1 MINLRAFFFHMN
13 IIQDI
18 LYPAFLRFP
27 KICTD
32 TRKIE
37 SGSIFFALSG
47 PSFNGNQFAEQAL
60 QGGCAMAVVDQQ
72 EYAKDD
78 RYILV
83 DDSLKA
89 LQDLAQY
96 HRRQLKCTVIGI
108 TGSNGK
114 TTSKEL
120 LSSVLKK
127 KFKTIATIGNLNNH
141 IGVPLT
147 LLSIP
152 ADTEMAVIEMGASKQ
167 GDIKELVDIAEPNYG
182 YITNIGK
189 AHLEG
194 MGGYEGVVK
203 TKTEMYDFVRANH
216 GKVFVNTNHSVFVER
231 SSGIDVISFG
241 DGSQNYV
248 QGKFLDSDPYVRF
261 QWGKV
266 EDGAVESNPITE
278 TCLMGFYNY
287 ENLLAAATVGLWFG
301 VDRKDIDEAL
311 STYNPVNNRS
321 EMMDTGKNLL
331 IMDAYNANPTSMEA
345 ALKNLSGMNR
355 QHKVAILGKMMELGP
370 TWAEEHKKIAQIA
383 INSGTEAVFLVGNLY
398 TEAGVEGATRIF
410 QDVEEAALYFK
421 ENPLREKCILVKGS
435 RSNRLETLKDLF

>member
-18 LYPAFLRFP
+18 LYPAFLRHS

-47 PSFNGNQFAEQAL
+47 PSFNGNQFAELAL
-60 QGGCAMAVVDQQ
+60 QGGCSLAVVDQK
-72 EYAKDD
+72 EFVKDE
-78 RYILV
+78 RFVLV

-89 LQDLAQY
+89 LQDLAQH
-96 HRRQLKCTVIGI
+96 HRRQLKCKVIGI

-120 LSSVLKK
+120 ISKVLKK
-127 KFKTIATIGNLNNH
+127 KFKTVATIGNLNNH

-152 ADTEMAVIEMGASKQ
+152 VDTEMAIIEMGASKQ
-167 GDIKELVDIAEPNYG
+167 GDIKELVDIAEPDYG

-203 TKTEMYDFVRANH
+203 TKTEMYDFVRSSK
-216 GKVFVNTNHSVFVER
+216 GKIFVNTNHPVFVER
-231 SSGIDVISFG
+231 SAGIETITFG
-241 DGSQNYV
+241 DGPSNYV
-248 QGKFLDSDPYVRF
+248 QGKFIDSDPYLRF

-266 EDGAVESNPITE
+266 EDGNVASNPITE

-301 VDRKDIDEAL
+301 VDRNDIDEAL
-311 STYNPVNNRS
+311 SSYNPVNNRS
-321 EMMDTGKNLL
+321 EMIDTGKNLL

-345 ALKNLSGMNR
+345 ALKNLAGMTKS
-355 QHKVAILGKMMELGP
+355 HKVAILGKMMELGP
-370 TWAEEHKKIAQIA
+370 TWAEEHKKIAQLA
-383 INSGTEAVFLVGNLY
+383 TDSGTEAVYLVGNLY
-398 TEAGVEGATRIF
+398 SEAGVENATRIF
-410 QDVEEAALYFK
+410 QDVAEASMFFK
-421 ENPLREKCILVKGS
+421 ENPLREKCILIKGS
-435 RSNRLETLKDLF
+435 RSNQLEILKDLF

>member
-1 MINLRAFFFHMN
+1 MINLRAFFFYMN

-18 LYPAFLRFP
+18 LYPAFLKNS

-37 SGSIFFALSG
+37 SGCIFFALSG
-47 PSFNGNQFAEQAL
+47 PSFNGNQFAELAL
-60 QGGCAMAVVDQQ
+60 QGGCSLAVVDQQ
-72 EYAKDD
+72 EFAKDD
-78 RYILV
+78 RFVLV

-89 LQDLAQY
+89 LQDLAQH

-120 LSSVLKK
+120 ISKVLKK
-127 KFKTIATIGNLNNH
+127 KFKTVATIGNLNNH

-152 ADTEMAVIEMGASKQ
+152 VDTEMAIIEMGASKQ
-167 GDIKELVDIAEPNYG
+167 GDIKELVDIAEPDYG

-203 TKTEMYDFVRANH
+203 TKTEMYDFVRSSK
-216 GKVFVNTNHSVFVER
+216 GKIFVNTNHPVFVER
-231 SSGIDVISFG
+231 STGIETITFG
-241 DGSQNYV
+241 DGPMNYV
-248 QGKFLDSDPYVRF
+248 QGIFIDSDPYLRF

-266 EDGAVESNPITE
+266 EDGDVASNPITE

-287 ENLLAAATVGLWFG
+287 ENLLAATTIGLWFG
-301 VDRKDIDEAL
+301 VDRKDINEAI
-311 STYNPVNNRS
+311 SSYNPVNNRS
-321 EMMDTGKNLL
+321 EMVDTGNNLL

-345 ALKNLSGMNR
+345 ALKNLAGMSKS
-355 QHKVAILGKMMELGP
+355 HKVAILGKMMELGP
-370 TWAEEHKKIAQIA
+370 TWAEEHKKIAQLA
-383 INSGTEAVFLVGNLY
+383 IDSGTEAVYLVGNLY
-398 TEAGVEGATRIF
+398 SEAGVENATRIF
-410 QDVEEAALYFK
+410 QDVAEAALYFK

-435 RSNRLETLKDLF
+435 RSNQLEILKDLF

>member
-13 IIQDI
+13 ITQDI
-18 LYPAFLRFP
+18 LYPAFLKFP

-83 DDSLKA
+83 DDTLKA
-89 LQDLAQY
+89 LQDLAQH

-152 ADTEMAVIEMGASKQ
+152 EDTEIAVIEMGASKQ
-167 GDIKELVDIAEPNYG
+167 GDIKELVEIAEPNYG

-203 TKTEMYDFVRANH
+203 TKTEMYDFVRSHH
-216 GKVFVNTNHSVFVER
+216 GKVFVNTNHAVFVDR
-231 SSGIDVISFG
+231 SAGMEVITFG
-241 DGSQNYV
+241 DGTGNYV

-261 QWGKV
+261 QWGKA
-266 EDGAVESNPITE
+266 DNGGVESNPITE

-301 VDRKDIDEAL
+301 VERKDIDDAL

-355 QHKVAILGKMMELGP
+355 QNKVAILGKMMELGP
-370 TWAEEHKKIAQIA
+370 TWIEEHQKIAQIA
-383 INSGTEAVFLVGNLY
+383 IHSGTEAVFLVGNLY
-398 TEAGVEGATRIF
+398 SEAGVQGATRIF
-410 QDVEEAALYFK
+410 QDVEEAAVYFK

>member
-1 MINLRAFFFHMN
+1 MN

-47 PSFNGNQFAEQAL
+47 PSFNGNQFADQAL
-60 QGGCAMAVVDQQ
+60 QGGCAMAIVDQK

-78 RYILV
+78 RFILV
-83 DDSLKA
+83 EDSLKA
-89 LQDLAQY
+89 LQDLAKH
-96 HRRQLKCTVIGI
+96 HRRQLKCIVIGI

-127 KFKTIATIGNLNNH
+127 KFKTIATVGNLNNH

-152 ADTEMAVIEMGASKQ
+152 EDTEMAVIEMGASKQ

-203 TKTEMYDFVRANH
+203 TKTEMYDFVRSNH
-216 GKVFVNTNHSVFVER
+216 GKVFVNTNHAVFVDQSAGME
-231 SSGIDVISFG
+231 VITFG
-241 DGSQNYV
+241 DGPQNYV
-248 QGKFLDSDPYVRF
+248 QGKFIDSDPYVRF
-261 QWGKV
+261 LWGRV
-266 EDGAVESNPITE
+266 EDGSIDENSITE

-301 VDRKDIDEAL
+301 VDRKEIDDAL
-311 STYNPVNNRS
+311 SRYNPVNNRS

-355 QHKVAILGKMMELGP
+355 EHKVAILGKMMELGP
-370 TWAEEHKKIAQIA
+370 TWIEEHQKIAQIA
-383 INSGTEAVFLVGNLY
+383 INSGTESVFLVGNLY
-398 TEAGVEGATRIF
+398 SEAGVEGATRIF
-410 QDVEEAALYFK
+410 QDVDEAAVYFK

>member
-1 MINLRAFFFHMN
+1 
-13 IIQDI
+13 
-18 LYPAFLRFP
+18 
-27 KICTD
+27 
-32 TRKIE
+32 
-37 SGSIFFALSG
+37 
-47 PSFNGNQFAEQAL
+47 
-60 QGGCAMAVVDQQ
+60 
-72 EYAKDD
+72 
-78 RYILV
+78 
-83 DDSLKA
+83 
-89 LQDLAQY
+89 
-96 HRRQLKCTVIGI
+96 
-108 TGSNGK
+108 
-114 TTSKEL
+114 
-120 LSSVLKK
+120 
-127 KFKTIATIGNLNNH
+127 
-141 IGVPLT
+141 
-147 LLSIP
+147 
-152 ADTEMAVIEMGASKQ
+152 MGASKQ

-203 TKTEMYDFVRANH
+203 TKTEMYDFVRSHH
-216 GKVFVNTNHSVFVER
+216 GKVFVNTNHTVFVDR
-231 SSGIDVISFG
+231 SSGMDVITFG
-241 DGSQNYV
+241 DGTENFV

-266 EDGAVESNPITE
+266 EDGSIDENPITQ

-301 VDRKDIDEAL
+301 VDRKDIDDAL
-311 STYNPVNNRS
+311 SSYNPVNNRS

-355 QHKVAILGKMMELGP
+355 PHKVAILGKMMELGP
-370 TWAEEHKKIAQIA
+370 TWKEEHQKIAQIA

-398 TEAGVEGATRIF
+398 VEAGLQGATRIF
-410 QDVEEAALYFK
+410 QDVDEAALFFK

>member
-1 MINLRAFFFHMN
+1 MN

-18 LYPAFLRFP
+18 LYPAFLKNS

-37 SGSIFFALSG
+37 SGCIFFALSG
-47 PSFNGNQFAEQAL
+47 PSFNGNQFAELAL
-60 QGGCAMAVVDQQ
+60 QGGCSLAVVDQQ
-72 EYAKDD
+72 EFAKDD
-78 RYILV
+78 RFVLV

-89 LQDLAQY
+89 LQDLAQH

-120 LSSVLKK
+120 ISKVLKK
-127 KFKTIATIGNLNNH
+127 KFKTVATIGNLNNH

-152 ADTEMAVIEMGASKQ
+152 VDTEMAIIEMGASKQ
-167 GDIKELVDIAEPNYG
+167 GDIKELVDIAEPDYG

-203 TKTEMYDFVRANH
+203 TKTEMYDFVRSSK
-216 GKVFVNTNHSVFVER
+216 GKIFVNTNHPVFVER
-231 SSGIDVISFG
+231 STGIETITFG
-241 DGSQNYV
+241 DGPMNYV
-248 QGKFLDSDPYVRF
+248 QGIFIDSDPYLRF

-266 EDGAVESNPITE
+266 EDGDVASNPITE

-287 ENLLAAATVGLWFG
+287 ENLLAATTIGLWFG
-301 VDRKDIDEAL
+301 VDRKDINEAI
-311 STYNPVNNRS
+311 SSYNPVNNRS
-321 EMMDTGKNLL
+321 EMVDTGNNLL

-345 ALKNLSGMNR
+345 ALKNLAGMSKS
-355 QHKVAILGKMMELGP
+355 HKVAILGKMMELGP
-370 TWAEEHKKIAQIA
+370 TWAEEHKKIAQLA
-383 INSGTEAVFLVGNLY
+383 IDSGTEAVYLVGNLY
-398 TEAGVEGATRIF
+398 SEAGVENATRIF
-410 QDVEEAALYFK
+410 QDVAEAALYFK

-435 RSNRLETLKDLF
+435 RSNQLEILKDLF

>member
-60 QGGCAMAVVDQQ
+60 QGGCSMAVVDQQ

-83 DDSLKA
+83 DDTLKA
-89 LQDLAQY
+89 LQDLAQH

-152 ADTEMAVIEMGASKQ
+152 EDTEMAVIEMGASKQ

-216 GKVFVNTNHSVFVER
+216 GKVFVNTNHVVFVDR
-231 SSGIDVISFG
+231 SAGMDVISFG
-241 DGSQNYV
+241 DGTENYV

-266 EDGAVESNPITE
+266 DDGAIESNPITE

-301 VDRKDIDEAL
+301 VERKDIDDAL

-370 TWAEEHKKIAQIA
+370 TWIEEHQKIAQIA
-383 INSGTEAVFLVGNLY
+383 VNSGTEAVFLVGNLY
-398 TEAGVEGATRIF
+398 SEAGVEGATRIF

>member
-18 LYPAFLRFP
+18 LYPAFLKFP

-83 DDSLKA
+83 DDTLKA
-89 LQDLAQY
+89 LQDLAQH

-152 ADTEMAVIEMGASKQ
+152 EDTEIAVIEMGASKQ
-167 GDIKELVDIAEPNYG
+167 GDIKELVEIAEPNYG

-203 TKTEMYDFVRANH
+203 TKTEMYDFVRSHH
-216 GKVFVNTNHSVFVER
+216 GKVFVNTNHAVFVDR
-231 SSGIDVISFG
+231 SAGMEVITFG
-241 DGSQNYV
+241 DGTGNYV

-261 QWGKV
+261 QWGKA
-266 EDGAVESNPITE
+266 DNGGVESNPITE

-301 VDRKDIDEAL
+301 VERKDIDDAL

-355 QHKVAILGKMMELGP
+355 QNKVAILGKMMELGP
-370 TWAEEHKKIAQIA
+370 TWIEEHQKIAQIA
-383 INSGTEAVFLVGNLY
+383 IHSGTEAVFLVGNLY
-398 TEAGVEGATRIF
+398 SEAGVQGATRIF
-410 QDVEEAALYFK
+410 QDVEEAAVYFK

>member
-18 LYPAFLRFP
+18 LYPAFLKFP

-47 PSFNGNQFAEQAL
+47 PSFNGNQFADQAL

-83 DDSLKA
+83 DDTLKA
-89 LQDLAQY
+89 LQDLAQH

-120 LSSVLKK
+120 LSNVLKK

-152 ADTEMAVIEMGASKQ
+152 TDTEMAVIEMGASKQ

-203 TKTEMYDFVRANH
+203 TKTEMYDFVRSHH
-216 GKVFVNTNHSVFVER
+216 GKVFVNTNHAVFVDR
-231 SSGIDVISFG
+231 SVGMEVITFG
-241 DGSQNYV
+241 DGTENYV

-266 EDGAVESNPITE
+266 EDGSIDENPITQ

-301 VDRKDIDEAL
+301 VDRKDIDDAL
-311 STYNPVNNRS
+311 SSYNPVNNRS

-355 QHKVAILGKMMELGP
+355 PHKVAILGKMMELGP
-370 TWAEEHKKIAQIA
+370 TWIEEHQKIAQIA

-398 TEAGVEGATRIF
+398 TEAGVQGATRIF
-410 QDVEEAALYFK
+410 QDVDEAALFFK

>member
-13 IIQDI
+13 ITQDI
-18 LYPAFLRFP
+18 LYPAFLKFP

-83 DDSLKA
+83 DDTLKA
-89 LQDLAQY
+89 LQDLAQH

-152 ADTEMAVIEMGASKQ
+152 EDTEMAVIEMGASKQ
-167 GDIKELVDIAEPNYG
+167 GDIKELVEIAEPNYG

-203 TKTEMYDFVRANH
+203 TKTEMYDFVRSHH
-216 GKVFVNTNHSVFVER
+216 GKVFVNTNHAVFVDR
-231 SSGIDVISFG
+231 SAGMEVITFG
-241 DGSQNYV
+241 DGTGNYV

-261 QWGKV
+261 QWGKA
-266 EDGAVESNPITE
+266 DNGGVESNLITE

-301 VDRKDIDEAL
+301 VERKDIDDAL

-355 QHKVAILGKMMELGP
+355 QNKVAILGKMMELGP
-370 TWAEEHKKIAQIA
+370 TWIEEHQKIAQIA
-383 INSGTEAVFLVGNLY
+383 IHSGTEAVFLVGNLY
-398 TEAGVEGATRIF
+398 SEAGVQGATRIF
-410 QDVEEAALYFK
+410 QDVEEAAVYFK

>member
-60 QGGCAMAVVDQQ
+60 LGGCSMAVVDQQ
-72 EYAKDD
+72 EYVKDE

-89 LQDLAQY
+89 LQDLAQH
-96 HRRQLKCTVIGI
+96 HRRQLNCTVIGI

-114 TTSKEL
+114 TTTKEL

-147 LLSIP
+147 LLGIP
-152 ADTEMAVIEMGASKQ
+152 EDTEMAVIEMGASKQ

-216 GKVFVNTNHSVFVER
+216 GKVFVNTNHTVFVNR
-231 SSGIDVISFG
+231 SAGMDVISFG
-241 DGSQNYV
+241 DGTENYV

-266 EDGAVESNPITE
+266 DDGAIESNPITE

-301 VDRKDIDEAL
+301 VDRKDIDDAL

-370 TWAEEHKKIAQIA
+370 TWIEEHQKIAQIA

-398 TEAGVEGATRIF
+398 SEAGVQGATRIF

>member
-13 IIQDI
+13 ITQDI
-18 LYPAFLRFP
+18 LYPAFLKFP

-83 DDSLKA
+83 DDTLKA
-89 LQDLAQY
+89 LQDLAQH

-152 ADTEMAVIEMGASKQ
+152 EDTEIAVIEMGASKQ
-167 GDIKELVDIAEPNYG
+167 GDIKELVEIAEPNYG

-203 TKTEMYDFVRANH
+203 TKTEMYDFVRSHH
-216 GKVFVNTNHSVFVER
+216 GKVFVNTNHAVFVDR
-231 SSGIDVISFG
+231 SAGMEVITFG
-241 DGSQNYV
+241 DGTGNYV

-261 QWGKV
+261 QWGKA
-266 EDGAVESNPITE
+266 DNGGVESNPITE

-301 VDRKDIDEAL
+301 VERKDIDDAL

-355 QHKVAILGKMMELGP
+355 QNKVAILGKMMELGP
-370 TWAEEHKKIAQIA
+370 TWIEEHQKIAQIA
-383 INSGTEAVFLVGNLY
+383 IHSGTEAVFLVGNLY
-398 TEAGVEGATRIF
+398 SEAGVQGATRIF
-410 QDVEEAALYFK
+410 QDVEEAAMYFK

>member
-1 MINLRAFFFHMN
+1 MIHLRAFFFAMN
-13 IIQDI
+13 IIYDI
-18 LYPAFLRFP
+18 LYPAFQRNP

-47 PSFNGNQFAEQAL
+47 PSFNGNQYAEQAL
-60 QGGCAMAVVDQQ
+60 QGGCALAVVDQA

-78 RYILV
+78 RFILV

-89 LQDLAQY
+89 LQELAKQ

-120 LSSVLKK
+120 LFSVLKK
-127 KFKTIATIGNLNNH
+127 KFKTIATVGNLNNH

-147 LLSIP
+147 LLNIP
-152 ADTEMAVIEMGASKQ
+152 NDAEMAIIEMGASKQ
-167 GDIKELVDIAEPNYG
+167 GDIQELVEIAEPNFG

-203 TKTEMYDFVRANH
+203 TKTEMYDFVKMNN
-216 GKVFVNTNHSVFVER
+216 GKVFVNTNHAVFVER
-231 SSGIDVISFG
+231 STGMQVISFG
-241 DGSQNYV
+241 DGPQNFV
-248 QGKFLDSDPYVRF
+248 QGKFIDSDPYVRF

-266 EDGAVESNPITE
+266 ADGSIDSNPITE

-287 ENLLAAATVGLWFG
+287 ENLLAAAAVGAWFG
-301 VDRKDIDEAL
+301 VDRKDIDDAL

-321 EMMDTGKNLL
+321 EMLDTGKNLL

-345 ALKNLSGMNR
+345 ALNNLSGMRKSN
-355 QHKVAILGKMMELGP
+355 KVAILGKMMELGP
-370 TWAEEHKKIAQIA
+370 TWAEEHLKIAQLA
-383 INSGTEAVFLVGNLY
+383 KSSGAEAVYLVGNLY
-398 TEAGVEGATRIF
+398 AEAGVTEVTRIF
-410 QDVEEAALYFK
+410 QDVEEASVYFK
-421 ENPLREKCILVKGS
+421 ENPLREKCILIKGS
-435 RSNRLETLKDLF
+435 RSNRLEILKDLF

>member
-1 MINLRAFFFHMN
+1 MN